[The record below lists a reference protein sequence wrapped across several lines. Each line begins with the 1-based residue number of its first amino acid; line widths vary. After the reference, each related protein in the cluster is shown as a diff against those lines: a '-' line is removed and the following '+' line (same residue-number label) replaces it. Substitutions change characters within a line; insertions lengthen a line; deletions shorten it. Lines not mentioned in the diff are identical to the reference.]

1 MASGSYASRVLWL
14 SFLFVSALGYSQPTP
29 IQINADLTDAPR
41 KLFHAE
47 IDLPVRPGPL
57 ALTEAAWIPGHHS
70 QKFVESDITGV
81 VFTANGQTI
90 SWQRDDVDLEGSRT
104 DGVTPI
110 VKVLRM
116 ES

>member
-1 MASGSYASRVLWL
+1 VA
-14 SFLFVSALGYSQPTP
+14 FF
-29 IQINADLTDAPR
+29 
-41 KLFHAE
+41 
-47 IDLPVRPGPL
+47 PVRLGSPL